1 MLAGMFER
9 VETVEVGD
17 LTRPQL
23 ESILTDVAAL
33 ESFLASRRLEVMAA
47 IDGLGDGGLPSDTVL
62 RSKAKVGDK
71 AAKRA
76 AGTAKTLELMPKTA
90 QRLRAGEITEAH
102 AQANVSAA
110 EKAGDPA
117 KADAELNQSPIVPP
131 ADLHAKRTRT
141 WAADNESRDKVQR
154 RYDRQ
159 RRNRKAIIG
168 RSEDNGSWSL
178 YATTDTAEGRDLEGL
193 IEEEA
198 DRLFRVEDGGRGGD
212 SERSRSQRLLDAL
225 VNLVKRGAGQ
235 VESSASRPKPRHP
248 RFQPMLRITLRG
260 HLDDLD
266 GELVGDGPLPRSI
279 VEQVLCSSGLD
290 VVITADDGSPLW
302 LGRTSREAS
311 AAQWRALIERDE
323 GCVICGAD
331 PSRCEAHH
339 LTWWRRGG
347 TTDIDNLVLLCST
360 HHHDL
365 HDRGL
370 ELRRRDGTWLLEPK
384 PVHQRQPAAS
394 MRGHRNRR
402 EKPARAA

>member
-1 MLAGMFER
+1 MFER
-9 VETVEVGD
+9 VETVDVGR

-23 ESILTDVAAL
+23 ESLLTDVAAL
-33 ESFLASRRLEVMAA
+33 ESFLASRRLEVMAT
-47 IDGLGDGGLPSDTVL
+47 IDGLSDGGLPSDTVL

-76 AGTAKTLELMPKTA
+76 AGVAKTLELMPKTA

-102 AQANVSAA
+102 AQANAAAA
-110 EKAGDPA
+110 EKADDPA

-141 WAADNESRDKVQR
+141 WAADNESRDKATR

-168 RSEDNGSWSL
+168 RSEDDGSWSL

-212 SERSRSQRLLDAL
+212 SDRSRSQRLLDAL
-225 VNLVKRGAGQ
+225 VALVRRGAGE
-235 VESSASRPKPRHP
+235 VEARSTKRHP
-248 RFQPMLRITLRG
+248 RFQPMIRITLG
-260 HLDDLD
+260 DHPDDLD
-266 GELVGDGPLPRSI
+266 GELIGDGPLPRSVI
-279 VEQVLCSSGLD
+279 DRVLCESGLD
-290 VVITADDGSPLW
+290 VMITTDDGSPLW
-302 LGRTSREAS
+302 LGHTRRDAS
-311 AAQWRALIERDE
+311 PEQWRALIERDE
-323 GCVICGAD
+323 GCVICGTD

-339 LTWWRRGG
+339 LVWWRRGG
-347 TTDIDNLVLLCST
+347 RTDIDNLVLLCST

-370 ELRRRDGTWLLEPK
+370 ELRRRDDTWLLEPK
-384 PVHQRQPAAS
+384 PVHQRLPVASTQGRRSRSPSQP
-394 MRGHRNRR
+394 
-402 EKPARAA
+402 RAA

>member
-212 SERSRSQRLLDAL
+212 GDRSRSQRLLDAL
-225 VNLVKRGAGQ
+225 VNLVRRGAGQ
-235 VESSASRPKPRHP
+235 AEARSAKHHP
-248 RFQPMLRITLRG
+248 RFQPMLRITLG
-260 HLDDLD
+260 DHLDDLD
-266 GELVGDGPLPRSI
+266 GELIGDGPLPRSVI
-279 VEQVLCSSGLD
+279 DRVLCESGLD
-290 VVITADDGSPLW
+290 VLITADDGSPLW
-302 LGRTSREAS
+302 LGRSRRDVTPE
-311 AAQWRALIERDE
+311 QWRALIERDE

-339 LTWWRRGG
+339 LIWWRRGG
-347 TTDIDNLVLLCST
+347 PTDIDNLVLLCST

-370 ELRRRDGTWLLEPK
+370 TLHKQNGTWLLEPR

-394 MRGHRNRR
+394 TRGRR
-402 EKPARAA
+402 SRSPSQPRAA